1 MFRSGQVP
9 VSRRTPTQSQLTGA
23 AVSGPGKVLSLAGSS
38 ARRRR
43 ALAHLS
49 PVFDL
54 HLSRN
59 RNPSEVSWASYD
71 FIALIQQ
78 CVDTVV
84 LLSGLDGNLGTPRA
98 AVLAEMTRAAAAMAP
113 ERPTEEHAH
122 VAGHVLDHLLRHD
135 QPTPYF
141 AVGYA
146 NPDDDWRPDVQQVR
160 ILYETLAA
168 DGSTLHVNADNAA
181 VALLLIAT
189 NRSLEDEHEAV
200 IAVMRAQADSGR
212 LDAAIDSAADALTL
226 SRTYSSN
233 VRRLISEAE
242 RDVTRVDYL
251 HVLRPELTAAAQHL
265 DRRISVDG
273 TLLRHLEG
281 LRADASEKDDPAAV
295 RQLSRA
301 ASRLGK
307 AIEILAGLQTEVIS
321 ATPRWRDAQAAQAFT
336 TAPASEID
344 PTEDVLVALLRG
356 RELPRGH
363 DLSPPAP
370 QIMLNLNALASRLMA
385 APRHSPDP
393 DGAPV
398 QDEPLDEVDG
408 IYEQFPG
415 LFHDVAHV
423 LRTRRIPPGGKARL
437 SDLLADADELFAPA
451 TPPPAVA
458 ELAVLADSRETARR
472 RLRLLLALDALML
485 WRPDGAPG
493 DRDDW
498 WAVDDSVR
506 SSSPDLDIPDLLMHK
521 KGTEDDH
528 A

>member
-1 MFRSGQVP
+1 MS
-9 VSRRTPTQSQLTGA
+9 S
-23 AVSGPGKVLSLAGSS
+23 PGKMPPLAGSA

-59 RNPSEVSWASYD
+59 RNPSHIDWSAYD

-78 CVDTVV
+78 CVDTVA
-84 LLSGLDGNLGTPRA
+84 LLSGLDGSLGTPRT
-98 AVLAEMTRAAAAMAP
+98 AVVTEMTRAATAMAP
-113 ERPTEEHAH
+113 ERPADEHAY

-146 NPDDDWRPDVQQVR
+146 DPDDDWRPAVRPVR

-168 DGSTLHVNADNAA
+168 DGATLHVNADNAA

-212 LDAAIDSAADALTL
+212 LDAAIDSADDALTL

-233 VRRLISEAE
+233 VRRLIAEAE

-251 HVLRPELTAAAQHL
+251 RVLQPELTAAAQHL

-273 TLLRHLEG
+273 TLLRHLES
-281 LRADASEKDDPAAV
+281 LRADASERDDPMAV
-295 RQLSRA
+295 HRLSRA
-301 ASRLGK
+301 ASRLGT
-307 AIEILAGLQTEVIS
+307 AVEILAGLQTEVIS

-336 TAPASEID
+336 TVPASEID
-344 PTEDVLVALLRG
+344 PTTDVLSALLRG
-356 RELPRGH
+356 RELPRGR

-370 QIMLNLNALASRLMA
+370 QIVLDLNALASRLLA
-385 APRHSPDP
+385 APRPSPDP
-393 DGAPV
+393 DGQPV
-398 QDEPLDEVDG
+398 ADEPLDEVDRK
-408 IYEQFPG
+408 YQQFPG

-437 SDLLADADELFAPA
+437 SELLADADELFAPA
-451 TPPPAVA
+451 APPPVIA
-458 ELAVLADSRETARR
+458 ELTVLAGSRETARR

-485 WRPDGAPG
+485 WRPDGTPG

-498 WAVDDSVR
+498 WAFDDGVR
-506 SSSPDLDIPDLLMHK
+506 SALPDLDIPDLLVCK
-521 KGTEDDH
+521 KGGEVDPS
-528 A
+528 

>member
-1 MFRSGQVP
+1 
-9 VSRRTPTQSQLTGA
+9 
-23 AVSGPGKVLSLAGSS
+23 
-38 ARRRR
+38 
-43 ALAHLS
+43 
-49 PVFDL
+49 
-54 HLSRN
+54 
-59 RNPSEVSWASYD
+59 
-71 FIALIQQ
+71 
-78 CVDTVV
+78 
-84 LLSGLDGNLGTPRA
+84 
-98 AVLAEMTRAAAAMAP
+98 MTRAAAAMAP

-122 VAGHVLDHLLRHD
+122 VARHVLDHLLRHD
-135 QPTPYF
+135 EPTPYF

-146 NPDDDWRPDVQQVR
+146 NPDDGWRPDVQPVR

-168 DGSTLHVNADNAA
+168 DGATLHINADNAA

-212 LDAAIDSAADALTL
+212 LDAAIDSADDALTL

-233 VRRLISEAE
+233 VRRLIAEAE

-251 HVLRPELTAAAQHL
+251 RVLRPELTAAAQHL

-301 ASRLGK
+301 TSRLGR

-336 TAPASEID
+336 AAPASEID
-344 PTEDVLVALLRG
+344 PTEDVLMALLRG
-356 RELPRGH
+356 RELPRGR

-370 QIMLNLNALASRLMA
+370 QITLNLNALASRLMA

-393 DGAPV
+393 DGVPV

-423 LRTRRIPPGGKARL
+423 LRIRRIPPGGKARL

-451 TPPPAVA
+451 TPPPVVA
-458 ELAVLADSRETARR
+458 ELAVLASSLETARR

-485 WRPDGAPG
+485 WRPDGTRG
-493 DRDDW
+493 DHDDW
-498 WAVDDSVR
+498 WAVDDGIR